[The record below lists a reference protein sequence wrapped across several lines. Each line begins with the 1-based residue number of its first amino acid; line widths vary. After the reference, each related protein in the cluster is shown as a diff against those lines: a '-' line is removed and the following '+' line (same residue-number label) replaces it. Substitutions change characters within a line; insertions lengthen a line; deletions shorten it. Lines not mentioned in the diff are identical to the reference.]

1 MVDLNNNTRRGQL
14 SKKEAQ
20 SHRGGEGGRER
31 ETKSDSGGE
40 KMFGGCYGLRCGREG
55 LKEGKWLGR
64 GKEGHRRMK
73 RAKKECLSVEAV
85 EHDH

>member
-1 MVDLNNNTRRGQL
+1 MVELNNNTRRGQQ

-20 SHRGGEGGRER
+20 SHRGGEGGRKR
-31 ETKSDSGGE
+31 ETKSDSGEE
-40 KMFGGCYGLRCGREG
+40 KTFGGCYGLRCGREG

>member
-40 KMFGGCYGLRCGREG
+40 KTFRGVLWVEMWARGAERGQMA
-55 LKEGKWLGR
+55 GKRQR
-64 GKEGHRRMK
+64 GAQTNEKGKK
-73 RAKKECLSVEAV
+73 RVSLC
-85 EHDH
+85 